1 MLRVAVGGLSH
12 ETNQYVVAP
21 TTKKDFTV
29 ARGEQVLAFAGTRTY
44 LGGMLDAARQLGVE
58 AVGTLHALAMPSG
71 VIDAATY
78 QELKQ
83 ALLDSLEAVTPVD
96 AVVLDL
102 HGAAVAEGV
111 DDVEGDVCEAVRALV
126 GPDVAVVVTHDLH
139 GHITDREAAAVD
151 AMFAV
156 HHYPHD
162 DMYERG
168 WEALEA
174 VPPIVNGTWRPVI
187 HIERLPMLL
196 PTTTT
201 YQGVGA
207 DILEMCQRLEKEPGV
222 LDVTFMHGFP
232 YTDNRH
238 VGAHVVVITDNDEK
252 RARSVGKRAAAD
264 IWARRAEVLVD
275 LPQPKD
281 AIDQALAV
289 AGQPVIINETSDNPG
304 GGAPGDGTFLL
315 RALIEA
321 QPESAVFCGLCDPIS
336 VQSAITAGVGATI
349 ELSLGAR
356 TDELHGEPLR
366 CQAYVKAITDGTVTL
381 EAPMGRGWQV
391 SVGPTALLLIDGIE
405 VILYSKS
412 QQTIDRTP
420 LLLHGID
427 VNQRKIV
434 ALKSSQHFR
443 SGFQELAAAI
453 VTTDPPGLTTMQ
465 VGQLP
470 RQLTPRP
477 IFPLDADASYG

>member
-1 MLRVAVGGLSH
+1 MLRIAIGGLSH

-21 TTKKDFTV
+21 TTKRDFTL
-29 ARGEQVLAFAGTRTY
+29 ARGEQVLASTGTRTFV
-44 LGGMLDAARQLGVE
+44 GGMLDAARQLGVGV
-58 AVGTLHALAMPSG
+58 VGTLHALAMPSG
-71 VIDAATY
+71 VIEAATY
-78 QELKQ
+78 RELKQ
-83 ALLDSLEAVTPVD
+83 ELLFRLEAVAPFD

-111 DDVEGDVCEAVRALV
+111 DDVEGDLCEAVRALV

-139 GHITDREAAAVD
+139 GHITEREAAAVD

-168 WEALEA
+168 WEAVEA
-174 VPPIVNGTWRPVI
+174 VLPIVNGTWRPVI

-207 DILEMCQRLEKEPGV
+207 DILEMCQHLEKEPGV

-238 VGAHVVVITDNDEK
+238 VGAHVVVITDNDEEL
-252 RARSVGKRAAAD
+252 ARSVGKRAAAD

-281 AIDQALAV
+281 AIEQALAV
-289 AGQPVIINETSDNPG
+289 VGQPVIINETSDNPG

-321 QPESAVFCGLCDPIS
+321 RPESAVFCGLCDPIS
-336 VQSAITAGVGATI
+336 VQTAIAAGVGATI

-356 TDELHGEPLR
+356 TDELHGEPLH
-366 CQAYVKAITDGTVTL
+366 CVAYVKAITDGTVTI
-381 EAPMGRGWQV
+381 EAPMGRGLQI

-427 VNQRKIV
+427 VGQRKIV

-453 VTTDPPGLTTMQ
+453 VTTDPPGLTTMH

-477 IFPLDADASYG
+477 IFPLDADANYV

>member
-1 MLRVAVGGLSH
+1 MES
-12 ETNQYVVAP
+12 
-21 TTKKDFTV
+21 
-29 ARGEQVLAFAGTRTY
+29 VL
-44 LGGMLDAARQLGVE
+44 
-58 AVGTLHALAMPSG
+58 
-71 VIDAATY
+71 
-78 QELKQ
+78 
-83 ALLDSLEAVTPVD
+83 PVD

-102 HGAAVAEGV
+102 HGAAVAENV
-111 DDVEGDVCEAVRALV
+111 DDVEGDLCEAVRTLL
-126 GPDVAVVVTHDLH
+126 GPDVTVVVTHDLH

-151 AMFAV
+151 AMFGV

-168 WEALEA
+168 QEAVEALPRL
-174 VPPIVNGTWRPVI
+174 VDGPWQPVI

-207 DILEMCQRLEKEPGV
+207 DVLELCLRLEKQPGV

-232 YTDNRH
+232 YTDNQH
-238 VGAHVVVITDNDEK
+238 VGAHVIVTTDNDEALA
-252 RARSVGKRAAAD
+252 RAIGRQAASE

-275 LPQPKD
+275 LPHPEE
-281 AIDQALAV
+281 AIEMALA
-289 AGQPVIINETSDNPG
+289 AEGQPIVINETSDNPG

-321 QPESAVFCGLCDPIS
+321 RPENAVFCGLYDPVS
-336 VQSAITAGVGATI
+336 VQHAIRAGVGATI
-349 ELSLGAR
+349 EVTLGAR
-356 TDELHGEPLR
+356 TDELHGDPLR
-366 CQAYVKAITDGTVTL
+366 CQAYIKAITDGTVTI
-381 EAPMGRGWQV
+381 EAPMGRGWTI
-391 SVGPTALLLIDGIE
+391 SVGPTALFLIEGIE
-405 VILYSKS
+405 VILYSVS

-427 VNQRKIV
+427 ITQRKIV

-453 VTTDPPGLTTMQ
+453 VTTD
-465 VGQLP
+465 
-470 RQLTPRP
+470 RP
-477 IFPLDADASYG
+477 D